1 VQCRPALHSAQKW
14 AYDVTV
20 NTCVLL
26 CKHKISIGNRR
37 WRYVSNVDCVMY
49 IYRVCI
55 VAFMKCN
62 GTTLAD
68 LKNVVV

>member
-1 VQCRPALHSAQKW
+1 MQCHPALHSAQKW

-37 WRYVSNVDCVMY
+37 WQYVSNVDCVMY

>member
-1 VQCRPALHSAQKW
+1 MQCRPALHSAQKW

-20 NTCVLL
+20 NTCVLF
-26 CKHKISIGNRR
+26 CKHKILIGNRR
-37 WRYVSNVDCVMY
+37 SRYVSNVDCVMY

-55 VAFMKCN
+55 VVCMKCN
-62 GTTLAD
+62 GIMTAD

>member
-20 NTCVLL
+20 NTCVLF
-26 CKHKISIGNRR
+26 CKHKILIGNRR
-37 WRYVSNVDCVMY
+37 SRYVSNVDCVMY

-62 GTTLAD
+62 GIMPAD